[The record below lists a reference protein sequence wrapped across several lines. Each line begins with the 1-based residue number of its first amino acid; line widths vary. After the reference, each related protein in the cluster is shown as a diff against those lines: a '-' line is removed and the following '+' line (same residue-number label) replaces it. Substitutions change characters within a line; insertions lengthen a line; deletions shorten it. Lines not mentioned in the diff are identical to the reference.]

1 MNRLAS
7 VDRSDEPK
15 IVKVLVKD
23 EVTLEDGKSVK
34 DLIGMFNKN
43 KNP

>member
-1 MNRLAS
+1 MNRLSS
-7 VDRSDEPK
+7 VDQSEEPK

-23 EVTLEDGKSVK
+23 EVKIEDGKSVK